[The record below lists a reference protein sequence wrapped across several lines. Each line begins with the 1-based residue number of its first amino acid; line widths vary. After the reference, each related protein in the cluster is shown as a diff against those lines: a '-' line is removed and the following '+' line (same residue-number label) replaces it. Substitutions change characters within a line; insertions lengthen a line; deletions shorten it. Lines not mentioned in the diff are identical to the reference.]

1 MRGSLAAAKATA
13 TKVQQLKGF
22 DPEVLMAR
30 SLPRYLTESQMA
42 RLVLAPDPTTQGGL
56 RDRAMLAVLCATGLR
71 ASELC
76 NLRVCDVGQALIFV
90 RAGKGGYQ
98 RYVPISAKAR
108 SAVQAY
114 LEVFPAQSDEP
125 LFRTGPDQP
134 MTRRRLHKIVSQYE
148 RALEIP
154 CGLHLLRH
162 SAATRWLNRGVNIKL
177 VQAMLGHRLLSTTA
191 IYLGVATDHMVS
203 EYRRCLEPQGD
214 APAR

>member
-1 MRGSLAAAKATA
+1 
-13 TKVQQLKGF
+13 
-22 DPEVLMAR
+22 MAR
-30 SLPRYLTESQMA
+30 TLPRYLTESQMA
-42 RLVLAPDPTTQGGL
+42 KLVLAPDPATLGGL

-76 NLRVCDVGQALIFV
+76 DLRVCDVTQTLIFV

-98 RYVPISAKAR
+98 RYVPISSKAR
-108 SAVQAY
+108 AAVQAY
-114 LEVFPAQSDEP
+114 LVAHPAQPDEP

-134 MTRRRLHKIVSQYE
+134 MTRRRLHKVVSQYE
-148 RALEIP
+148 RELEMP

-191 IYLGVATDHMVS
+191 IYLGVATDAMVR
-203 EYRRCLEPQGD
+203 EYRQCLESPGD
-214 APAR
+214 VPAR